1 MAIATLTAIERNDAA
16 KKLRREGF
24 TPGVIYGF
32 GHEEGRPV
40 QFKASTLLA
49 TIKKNGTN
57 ARVNVEVDGKGEYGA
72 IKEVQ
77 LHPVTNQI
85 RHIDIQVFSKEDI
98 VKLTVPIHYTGADEL
113 RVKRFVVGTLMNEI
127 EITGPAMNIPQSL
140 AIDLSEKSAGD
151 VITVADLGINEDLK
165 ISGEMTDTLVTIT
178 EAVAEPDAET
188 DEAEAVVTEEKTEEA

>member
-1 MAIATLTAIERNDAA
+1 LAIATLTAIERNDAA